1 MGMWQGIRVEMQEP
15 TSISSDDT
23 IQNYDSHIKV
33 SAGPGAGKTTW
44 LVGHIIHVVRSSQR
58 IHKAA
63 KIVCISY
70 TNAASEAIRS
80 KLGDCA
86 DIVETSTIH
95 SFLFGNIVRPYLHML
110 KNDQGQCLVAHS
122 LVQNHY
128 EPTPTYRRVDAW
140 LTEVDFRNKAAVNN
154 STAYAYIKKSL
165 WQRQDD
171 GTWKYAPIKWV
182 SKPKFMPTTKL
193 HIYKELL
200 WKKGIIEHD
209 DVLYFAYLILEKY
222 PCLAKHLSARFPYI
236 YIDEF
241 QDTDPRQTQIL
252 KWIAGAGNSY
262 VGVIGDSEQAI
273 YGFCGAKREDFTG
286 FELAETREYTIA
298 DNWRS
303 TDNIIAVLNNAR
315 TDGIQQKG
323 LRKITGSKVEV
334 LVGDISQA
342 YERVKDKKPV
352 MLARSN
358 EIADILR
365 TKDFASGNMKDPWSE
380 LETIDLD
387 RYLFVK
393 AILEAFMLLKSGR
406 PGSAVRNYLDGF
418 RVRKGHSNVLTNSP
432 YITDTTKSA
441 LALTFLHCLQTK
453 HTSFCNKPILET
465 YNELGK
471 KVTELLPGTILKRI
485 MRRKILDYARNVTLQ
500 QLLDTVNMVDDTR
513 EAKTIH
519 KAKGAEFET
528 VLIALPTEENI
539 DRILIPRAMQQA
551 DASESEEQRIAY
563 VGISRARDN
572 LYISVPTLSCERRK
586 ALEDKKLSINVV
598 YLGNPERAEEAA
610 S

>member
-1 MGMWQGIRVEMQEP
+1 MGLWQGTRVRMQEP
-15 TSISSDDT
+15 TIISSDDT
-23 IQNYDSHIKV
+23 IQDFDSHIKV

-44 LVGHIIHVVRSSQR
+44 LVGHILHVVRSSKR
-58 IHKAA
+58 LHKAA

-80 KLGDCA
+80 KLGECA

-95 SFLFGNIVRPYLHML
+95 SFLFSNVVRPYLHML
-110 KNDQGQCLVAHS
+110 KDEKGQCLVAHS

-128 EPTPTYRRVDAW
+128 EPNPTYGRVDAW
-140 LTEVDFRNKAAVNN
+140 LTEVKARNKADINN
-154 STAYAYIKKSL
+154 STAYVYLKKAL
-165 WQRQDD
+165 WQRQGD
-171 GTWKYAPIKWV
+171 GTWKCAPIKWT
-182 SKPKFMPTTKL
+182 SKPKYMPTTKL

-209 DVLYFAYLILEKY
+209 DVLYLAYLILDKY
-222 PCLAKHLSARFPYI
+222 PLLADHLGAKFPYI

-252 KWIAGAGNSY
+252 KWIAEAGNTY

-273 YGFCGAKREDFTG
+273 FGFCGAKREDFMS
-286 FELAETREYTIA
+286 FELPETREYTIA

-323 LRKITGSKVEV
+323 LRSTEGSKVEV
-334 LVGDISQA
+334 LVGDINKA
-342 YERVKDKKPV
+342 YAQVKNKKPV

-358 EIADILR
+358 EMADLLR
-365 TKDFASGNMKDPWSE
+365 TKDFAAKNMQDPWSE

-387 RYLFVK
+387 RFLFVK
-393 AILEAFMLLKSGR
+393 PILEAFMFLKSGR
-406 PGSAVRNYLDGF
+406 PSSAVRKFLDGF
-418 RVRKGHSNVLTNSP
+418 RVRKGHSNVLTNAP
-432 YITDTTKSA
+432 YITDTTKRA
-441 LALTFLHCLQTK
+441 LALTLLCYLQTNYD
-453 HTSFCNKPILET
+453 SLCNKPFFDT
-465 YNELGK
+465 YNELGEQVAK
-471 KVTELLPGTILKRI
+471 LLLGTILKRI
-485 MRRKILDYARNVTLQ
+485 MRGKIRDYAQKVTLQ

-528 VLIALPTEENI
+528 VLLCLPDEEDVDKIFMPKVKQQEDVTE
-539 DRILIPRAMQQA
+539 L
-551 DASESEEQRIAY
+551 EEQRIAY

-572 LYISVPTLSCERRK
+572 LYISIPTLSNERKK
-586 ALEDKKLSINVV
+586 AIEDKKLPILIVDLQNIIVRIKHES
-598 YLGNPERAEEAA
+598 
-610 S
+610 

>member
-1 MGMWQGIRVEMQEP
+1 MQEP
-15 TSISSDDT
+15 TIISSDDT
-23 IQNYDSHIKV
+23 IQDFDSHIKV
-33 SAGPGAGKTTW
+33 LAGPGAGKTTW
-44 LVGHIIHVVRSSQR
+44 LVSHISYVARKSKR
-58 IHKAA
+58 LHKAA

-80 KLGDCA
+80 KLGECA

-95 SFLFGNIVRPYLHML
+95 SFLFSNVVRPYLHML
-110 KNDQGQCLVAHS
+110 KDEKGQCLVAHS

-128 EPTPTYRRVDAW
+128 EPNPTYGRVDAW
-140 LTEVDFRNKAAVNN
+140 LTEVKARNKADINN
-154 STAYAYIKKSL
+154 STAYVYLKKAL
-165 WQRQDD
+165 WQRQGD
-171 GTWKYAPIKWV
+171 GTWKCAPIKWT
-182 SKPKFMPTTKL
+182 SKPKYMPTTKL

-209 DVLYFAYLILEKY
+209 DVLYFAYLILDKY
-222 PCLAKHLSARFPYI
+222 PLLADHLGAKFPYI

-252 KWIAGAGNSY
+252 KWIAEAGNTY

-273 YGFCGAKREDFTG
+273 FGFCGAKREDFMS
-286 FELAETREYTIA
+286 FELPETREYTIA

-323 LRKITGSKVEV
+323 LRTTEGSKVEV
-334 LVGDISQA
+334 LVGDINKA
-342 YERVKDKKPV
+342 YAQVKNKKPV

-358 EIADILR
+358 EMADLLR
-365 TKDFASGNMKDPWSE
+365 TKDFAAKNMQDPWSE

-387 RYLFVK
+387 RFLFVK
-393 AILEAFMLLKSGR
+393 PILEAFMFLKSGR
-406 PGSAVRNYLDGF
+406 PSSAVRKFLDGF
-418 RVRKGHSNVLTNSP
+418 RVRKGHSNVLTNAP
-432 YITDTTKSA
+432 YITDTTKRA
-441 LALTFLHCLQTK
+441 LALTLLCYLQTNYD
-453 HTSFCNKPILET
+453 SLCNKPFFDT
-465 YNELGK
+465 YNELGEQVAK
-471 KVTELLPGTILKRI
+471 LLLGTILKRI
-485 MRRKILDYARNVTLQ
+485 MRGKIRDYAQKVTLQ

-528 VLIALPTEENI
+528 VLLCLPDEEDVDKIFMPKAKQQEDVTE
-539 DRILIPRAMQQA
+539 L
-551 DASESEEQRIAY
+551 EEQRIAY

-572 LYISVPTLSCERRK
+572 LYISIPTLSSERKR
-586 ALEDKKLSINVV
+586 AIEDKKLPIQIVDLQNIMVRIKHES
-598 YLGNPERAEEAA
+598 
-610 S
+610 